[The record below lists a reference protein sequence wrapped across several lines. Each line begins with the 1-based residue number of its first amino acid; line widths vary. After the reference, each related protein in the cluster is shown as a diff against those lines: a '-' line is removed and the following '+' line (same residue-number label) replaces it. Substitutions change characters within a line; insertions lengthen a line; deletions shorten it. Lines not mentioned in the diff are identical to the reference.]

1 MKSKYPY
8 SKELKRAI
16 SFSNIDLEE
25 KIRDGSLAK
34 VAGFLNKQVSSYK
47 SKIAKVR
54 KDTYHSFDQK
64 SITFYEFTPKKE
76 EPLYPAMIYCHG
88 GGFMFPI
95 QRSMMNNSALYAEN
109 TGVKVFLP
117 EYRLSLDSPCD
128 TTLEDCYAMLKFVF
142 ENAEKLKVDKNR
154 VFLYGDLSLIHI

>member
-1 MKSKYPY
+1 MKSKHPY

-54 KDTYHSFDQK
+54 KDTYHSLDQK
-64 SITFYEFTPKKE
+64 GNLYHSYEK
-76 EPLYPAMIYCHG
+76 
-88 GGFMFPI
+88 
-95 QRSMMNNSALYAEN
+95 
-109 TGVKVFLP
+109 
-117 EYRLSLDSPCD
+117 
-128 TTLEDCYAMLKFVF
+128 
-142 ENAEKLKVDKNR
+142 
-154 VFLYGDLSLIHI
+154 

>member
-47 SKIAKVR
+47 RKIAKVR

-64 SITFYEFTPKKE
+64 GNLYHSYEK
-76 EPLYPAMIYCHG
+76 
-88 GGFMFPI
+88 
-95 QRSMMNNSALYAEN
+95 
-109 TGVKVFLP
+109 
-117 EYRLSLDSPCD
+117 
-128 TTLEDCYAMLKFVF
+128 
-142 ENAEKLKVDKNR
+142 
-154 VFLYGDLSLIHI
+154 